1 VQEELSVQAKWFPLQ
16 DEVDEGNSLVRLL
29 SGPARGDLV
38 CVELEIQP
46 ADGDGFHAMVKAA
59 GCLLDG
65 FVLGVAPFPLVKG
78 CPGPTFEWNYFM
90 NERMLKLVRSDRPAR
105 VCWAAWF
112 CAMAL
117 TIPALSGQTV
127 GYSSGVGEVVKMLDA
142 KVDSGVIKTY
152 IENAPVAYR
161 PSAEEIIALHQRGVP
176 SDIVAAMLR
185 RGGEVR
191 AQAAPAQP
199 IAPTAVAPVPATY
212 AVAPAVNYVAPVQ
225 TVYPAYSDVD
235 AYPSY
240 AVYPSS
246 SYVSLGVG
254 CGWPYY
260 WAGCGW
266 PGYGY
271 HYGGAWGGSRYGGSF
286 HYSAPSYS
294 GFGGHAG
301 FASAHS
307 SGSFHAGS
315 GGGGSSHRGR

>member
-1 VQEELSVQAKWFPLQ
+1 
-16 DEVDEGNSLVRLL
+16 
-29 SGPARGDLV
+29 
-38 CVELEIQP
+38 
-46 ADGDGFHAMVKAA
+46 
-59 GCLLDG
+59 
-65 FVLGVAPFPLVKG
+65 
-78 CPGPTFEWNYFM
+78 M
-90 NERMLKLVRSDRPAR
+90 NERILKLVRSDRLAKVR
-105 VCWAAWF
+105 GAAWF
-112 CAMAL
+112 CAMVLA
-117 TIPALSGQTV
+117 IPAVSGQTV

-152 IENAPVAYR
+152 IENAPVDYR
-161 PSAEEIIALHQRGVP
+161 PSVDEIIALHQRGVP

-199 IAPTAVAPVPATY
+199 IAPTFVAPVPATY
-212 AVAPAVNYVAPVQ
+212 AVAPTVNYVAPVQ
-225 TVYPAYSDVD
+225 TVYTAYSDAA

-246 SYVSLGVG
+246 SYVSLGFS

-260 WAGCGW
+260 WSSCGW

-271 HYGGAWGGSRYGGSF
+271 RYGGACGGSRYGGSF

-315 GGGGSSHRGR
+315 GGGISSRRGR